1 MVTVDRCE
9 ALKKESGIF
18 GGDHNGGDHYN
29 DDENDHY
36 NDDYDGNE
44 DEDENDNGR
53 I

>member
-18 GGDHNGGDHYN
+18 GGDHN
-29 DDENDHY
+29 DENYD
-36 NDDYDGNE
+36 NDEEQDEEDE